1 MKRFKSYQS
10 ILDFINTYSIL
21 VALGSFSSYLFFSNL
36 FNVKPNYV
44 LALGL
49 SIGLWIIYTLD
60 HLLDGLSIGNKA
72 SSIRHR
78 EHFLKHKLII
88 FWILFGL
95 IILIGLSFWLAKI
108 YYSYVLFLCVL
119 TLIHFCIN
127 YFLSLKYTVLRYL
140 KEAFIA
146 LVVTIGFV
154 VTPLIGNESTLVINQ
169 LIYAF
174 IIFYFI
180 NLSNLLIFSS
190 FDKDRDQK
198 DNMITIAHLYSLSKL
213 RRLIYF
219 GIGTSITVSIV
230 SFSIGFITGVSFF
243 VFMSMHLTLLGITIY
258 PSYFRTKDRYRFF
271 GDLIYLYPFVV
282 FPFLG

>member
-1 MKRFKSYQS
+1 
-10 ILDFINTYSIL
+10 
-21 VALGSFSSYLFFSNL
+21 
-36 FNVKPNYV
+36 
-44 LALGL
+44 
-49 SIGLWIIYTLD
+49 
-60 HLLDGLSIGNKA
+60 
-72 SSIRHR
+72 
-78 EHFLKHKLII
+78 
-88 FWILFGL
+88 
-95 IILIGLSFWLAKI
+95 
-108 YYSYVLFLCVL
+108 
-119 TLIHFCIN
+119 
-127 YFLSLKYTVLRYL
+127 VLRYL